1 MNEIQEL
8 VDQLETYNR
17 AYRDGQPLVSDQ
29 VYDDLV
35 EKLRARD
42 PQHPFLTA
50 VEPETFSGRAEVRHP
65 TPMLSLEKAYTDE
78 QLNRFFT
85 RLAKEAAQLGIDP
98 VIYRALPKLDGLAG
112 RDDGETFATRGNGYV
127 GYEISNAFA
136 KGVVALGGRGQ
147 GLGEIVVVQSYFEQH
162 LGDKF
167 EHPRNMVVG
176 IISSDTLNE
185 DARRALDDGQ
195 VRFVPYSQLPSW
207 QGTADAFTDQAERI
221 TADLVAETPYPM
233 DGIVLEVVDEALRSH
248 LGATAHHHRWQ
259 IALKRK
265 GRTAETVVQAI
276 QWQVGRTGSITPV
289 LEVEPVNLSGATIRR
304 VTAHH
309 AGMILKH
316 HIGPGARIEII
327 RSGEVIPKME
337 KVLSPAAEPVLPE
350 ACPACG
356 RSLAWKGD
364 FLRCDNTFCPAQIEQ
379 RLSHWFKTLGN
390 ADWFGIKTI
399 EKLVGG
405 GFDALEKVYAM
416 TEADFTALG
425 FGPVQSVNLA
435 QALQTSRTKPVED
448 WRFLAAFGIPDL
460 GLGDSRRLLEHIPL
474 EALPE
479 AQPEQIVRI
488 NGFGEK
494 TSQSIVGG
502 LQALRS
508 TFHHMLDLGF
518 VLEKTPLVAERQ
530 AQQSPISGKKIVFTG
545 KMVRGSREE
554 MQARARQLG
563 ALVQSAVGGSTDLL
577 VCGEKVGQ
585 TKLQKAR
592 AAGVTILSEEEY
604 SRFIGE

>member
-1 MNEIQEL
+1 MNEIQQL

-17 AYRDGQPLVSDQ
+17 AYRAGQPLVSDQ

-35 EKLRARD
+35 EQLRVLD
-42 PQHPFLTA
+42 PRHPFLTA
-50 VEPETFSGRAEVRHP
+50 VEPEAFSGRGEVRHT

-85 RLAKEAAQLGIDP
+85 RLAKEAAQIGIDP

-112 RDDGETFATRGNGYV
+112 RDDGQTFATRGNGYV
-127 GYEISNAFA
+127 GYEISSAFA

-147 GLGEIVVVQSYFEQH
+147 GLGEIVVVQAYFEQH
-162 LGDKF
+162 LADKF

-185 DARRALDDGQ
+185 DARQALEEGQ
-195 VRFVPYSQLPSW
+195 VRFVPYRQLASW
-207 QGTADAFTDQAERI
+207 EGTADAFKDQAEHI
-221 TADLVAETPYPM
+221 TADLAAETPYPM

-265 GRTAETVVQAI
+265 GQTAETLVQAV

-316 HIGPGARIEII
+316 GPGTRIEII

-356 RSLAWKGD
+356 RPLAWRGD
-364 FLRCDNTFCPAQIEQ
+364 FLRCDNTLCPAQIEQ

-390 ADWFGIKTI
+390 ADWFGIKTV
-399 EKLVGG
+399 EKMVGG

-508 TFHHMLDLGF
+508 TFHHMLDLEF
-518 VLEKTPLVAERQ
+518 ALEKTPLAAERKE
-530 AQQSPISGKKIVFTG
+530 QQSAISGKKIVFTG

-554 MQARARQLG
+554 MQARARELG
-563 ALVQSAVGGSTDLL
+563 AVVQSAVSGSTDLL

-585 TKLQKAR
+585 SKLQKAQ
-592 AAGVTILSEEEY
+592 AAGVAILAEDEY
-604 SRFIGE
+604 GRLIGE